1 MVKRLASVPYLEQAD
16 VTVTPENGPSMEETW
31 TVVSDLYCNAVGLTP
46 SFACEDLKHELLF
59 CLLGGFGVSYEHGRS
74 AATVVREL
82 DPFGAGWRD
91 DELTQE
97 ISQVLR
103 QPQFEPRRRDG
114 SLRSY
119 RFPKRKAAVIVRAR
133 RWLLENASLAE
144 QLQAMRTSKE
154 RRDILQSCPGIGP
167 KTASWL
173 LRNLGLGADLAIID
187 VHILRALAES
197 GRVPESTRLPRDY
210 DAAERAFL
218 NWCDEL
224 HAPPAAFD
232 LFVWH
237 WQRGAL
243 RPVR

>member
-1 MVKRLASVPYLEQAD
+1 MATRSASVLCL
-16 VTVTPENGPSMEETW
+16 EETELKITQEIRPSIEEAW
-31 TVVSDLYCNAVGLTP
+31 TVVSDLYCNAVGLAR
-46 SFACEDLKHELLF
+46 SFGYEELKHELLF

-74 AATVVREL
+74 AATVVGRL
-82 DPFGAGWRD
+82 DPFAAGWGD

-97 ISQVLR
+97 IAQVLIL
-103 QPQFEPRRRDG
+103 PQFEPRRRNG

-133 RWLLENASLAE
+133 RWLLDNASIAV
-144 QLQAMRTSKE
+144 QLQAMCTSKE
-154 RRDILQSCPGIGP
+154 RRDFLQGCPGIGP

-173 LRNLGLGADLAIID
+173 LRNLGLGSDLAIID

-197 GRVPESTRLPRDY
+197 GRVPEDTRLPRDY

-218 NWCDEL
+218 DWCDEL

-237 WQRGAL
+237 WQRGSL
-243 RPVR
+243 RAVR